1 MEGERPRRKK
11 PNRPQDESS
20 SSRSPNKS
28 RRGGPPSSSSDGKPK
43 PKPKKKKKPTSMEDA
58 LEEKMRAKQKREK
71 KKNSSKSAAEDA
83 LEAKIR
89 KKTEAAA
96 ARAESR
102 KRPVDREEEKI
113 EEGLSDDY
121 SDDYS
126 NDEEMG
132 FDDEYSNSRS
142 KKSAN
147 ISSGIS
153 IVTSST
159 PPPPAPAAT
168 DADGNA
174 LFTRGG
180 GDVRNRPPP
189 SQNQQQAFDP
199 LREAQ
204 LAKEKNKKKVNSKF
218 ADLHET
224 GQWGGL
230 NKWEKYGICLITLGA
245 IAAAIFFGLKVG
257 RSNVED
263 TPPPTRNPTSSPS
276 ASPSASPTGA
286 PTDTTYRETFGLGL
300 MIAASPKLTLPRD
313 PEELKGAKNNVD
325 STPQELAAEFV
336 LYDDPMN
343 FNARDPRFMERYA
356 LVVFYFQNGGCA
368 GDWIT
373 RTKWLEVPSSTDDSD
388 GDDSEAGSTDSSS
401 PSSADHCDGW
411 HGIVCDLKK
420 RVIEVNLS
428 KNYVTGKIP
437 MEFSQLLEL
446 STLDLSNNALVGE
459 VPAVA
464 LSMRNMFTIQLNNN
478 KLEGEFPFAEVKN
491 GAYILDNLWI
501 QENDGL
507 NGAITGAYCELN
519 SVTLDCNNF
528 DPQPT
533 YPVEDIGGLT
543 TFEADCQ
550 VSELVSPKEYTCNFE
565 PSVPFTKSPA
575 VAGAT
580 NAPATSPA
588 TVCGTPG

>member
-1 MEGERPRRKK
+1 
-11 PNRPQDESS
+11 
-20 SSRSPNKS
+20 
-28 RRGGPPSSSSDGKPK
+28 
-43 PKPKKKKKPTSMEDA
+43 
-58 LEEKMRAKQKREK
+58 MRAKQKREK
-71 KKNSSKSAAEDA
+71 KSSSAEEA

-89 KKTEAAA
+89 KKAEAAA

-121 SDDYS
+121 SDEYDH
-126 NDEEMG
+126 DEELG
-132 FDDEYSNSRS
+132 FDDEYSNPRG
-142 KKSAN
+142 KKSA
-147 ISSGIS
+147 GIS

-159 PPPPAPAAT
+159 PPPPPVAT

-189 SQNQQQAFDP
+189 SQVQQQLDP

-204 LAKEKNKKKVNSKF
+204 ITKEKNKKKVNPKF

-230 NKWEKYGICLITLGA
+230 TKWEKYGICLISLGA
-245 IAAAIFFGLKVG
+245 LAAAIVVGLKYG
-257 RSNVED
+257 RSSVED
-263 TPPPTRNPTSSPS
+263 TPSPTRSPTSSPS

-286 PTDTTYRETFGLGL
+286 PTDSSYRETHGLGL
-300 MIAASPKLTLPRD
+300 MTVASPKLTLPKD
-313 PEELKGAKNNVD
+313 PTELKGAKNNVD

-343 FNARDPRFMERYA
+343 LDARDPRFMERYA

-373 RTKWLEVPSSTDDSD
+373 QTKWLEVPPPDDLD
-388 GDDSEAGSTDSSS
+388 GDGSEANSTISSS
-401 PSSADHCDGW
+401 FSSSSSSSSSADHCNGW

-420 RVIEVNLS
+420 RVIEINLS
-428 KNYVTGKIP
+428 NNYVTGELP
-437 MEFSQLLEL
+437 MEFGQLSEL

-464 LSMRNMFTIQLNNN
+464 LSLERLFTIQLNNN
-478 KLEGEFPFAEVKN
+478 KLEGEFPFAQVKQ
-491 GAYILDNLWI
+491 GATILDNLWI

-507 NGAITGAYCELN
+507 NGAITEAYCELN

-533 YPVEDIGGLT
+533 YPVEDSGGLT
-543 TFEADCQ
+543 TFEVDCRR
-550 VSELVSPKEYTCNFE
+550 SDLSSPKEYTCNFD
-565 PSVPFTKSPA
+565 PAVPFTKPPA
-575 VAGAT
+575 GAGAT
-580 NAPATSPA
+580 NAPAASPAPA
-588 TVCGTPG
+588 TVCGTPAVNR